1 MIYNYETKEIQ
12 VKIVYYGPAMS
23 GKTTSIKFLFHF
35 FNKFENISSI
45 ENSMGRTLFFDFG
58 VLKFQGSEWTLKFLI
73 YSATGQ
79 DFYSST
85 RPATLNGVDGV
96 IFVLDSQY
104 KKLNYNINSWRELCQ
119 YFGSKLYQMPIIIN
133 LNKYDLDD
141 RKKIIKEDIF
151 DLFKLNFFRYLK
163 IKKTSAIDGKG
174 IIDSF
179 KEIINYIFPKTF
191 LTSFA
196 LTFKTDI
203 N

>member
-179 KEIINYIFPKTF
+179 KEIINYIFPKLQIVT
-191 LTSFA
+191 
-196 LTFKTDI
+196 
-203 N
+203 